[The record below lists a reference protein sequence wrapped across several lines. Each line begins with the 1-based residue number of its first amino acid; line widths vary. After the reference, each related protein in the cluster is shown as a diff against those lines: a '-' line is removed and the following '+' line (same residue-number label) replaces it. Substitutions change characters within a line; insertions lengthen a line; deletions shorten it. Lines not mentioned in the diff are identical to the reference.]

1 MNKLL
6 GILVLGLLWCSA
18 TYAKPLNWGTLIEST
33 KKMESLLT
41 KCVGEDIGQWKY
53 CWGTHINPGG
63 ETYVGQFIN
72 GKKQGLGTLI
82 YPDGRKLFGEFY
94 NGTLNGQVTILFP
107 DGKVEN
113 CTYSNFGYCC
123 CPPNAWCYC

>member
-1 MNKLL
+1 MVLMKKLSL
-6 GILVLGLLWCSA
+6 YIFLVLMVCNP
-18 TYAKPLNWGTLIEST
+18 TYADPYKTSLEKI
-33 KKMESLLT
+33 ESLLP

-113 CTYSNFGYCC
+113 CTYSNSRYCC
-123 CPPNAWCYC
+123 CPPNTWCYC